1 MDMERIRL
9 AFKDITMDR
18 DIYRGQKVNM
28 EVTAMLVQLNFQ
40 RNRQRKTEGI
50 RMEIRTML
58 SMFGDAI
65 LTATI
70 PMTLLIQVPGSS
82 VWRFRV

>member
-1 MDMERIRL
+1 MERIRL

>member
-50 RMEIRTML
+50 RMEIRTMW

-70 PMTLLIQVPGSS
+70 PMTLLIQVPRSS
-82 VWRFRV
+82 VWRFRI

>member
-1 MDMERIRL
+1 MERIRL

-50 RMEIRTML
+50 RMEIRTMW

-70 PMTLLIQVPGSS
+70 PMTLLIQVPRSS
-82 VWRFRV
+82 VWRFRI